1 MKRHLVLLVASLGL
15 WLLPSHMLAARAQNR
30 AQSFGP
36 SGSLPTLQRA
46 YPVQPLPINPNRLN
60 SLSQRWAQNQY
71 RLYGLSLQA
80 LNRLQPLQP
89 KDQVLAL
96 QLFNRQLLLYRSL
109 EMLGGNGRP
118 RFDSPVLRL
127 MGEQS
132 QDLPNWK
139 AALLAAA
146 SALPQGWL
154 IWEYNLLTGEASI
167 RSLRDSSEARFG
179 SLPLV
184 VIDLHTPNSSEGFSS
199 REAYLQAVLDN
210 ISFEKIEQ
218 ALERF
223 GVR

>member
-1 MKRHLVLLVASLGL
+1 MKRHLALLAASLGL
-15 WLLPSHMLAARAQNR
+15 WLLPSYLLAAQPQNR

-36 SGSLPTLQRA
+36 SGSLPSLQQVYTA
-46 YPVQPLPINPNRLN
+46 EPLPINPNRLDG
-60 SLSQRWAQNQY
+60 LSQRWAQNQY

-89 KDQVLAL
+89 KDQALAL

-132 QDLPNWK
+132 QDLPKWK

-146 SALPQGWL
+146 ADLPQGWL
-154 IWEYNLLTGEASI
+154 IWEYNLLTDKASV

-184 VIDLHTPNSSEGFSS
+184 VIDLHSPGSSEGFSS
-199 REAYLQAVLDN
+199 REAYIQAVLGN